1 MDDQARV
8 LLFYVDAGGGHR
20 NVAQALDA
28 AAEEQR
34 MPWRFEAVNF
44 QSVVARLDLTRRLTG
59 RSSEGLYNLLLRRE
73 WTVTMVPLL
82 RILHGLIRMRYR
94 ALVAQVAR
102 YLAEQGPP
110 PAAVLS
116 VFPNFNAVIRDACR
130 RALPGVPMGV
140 LVTDLADFPPHFW
153 IEEGLDHVIVGSQE
167 AEAQARAAGLSAER
181 ITRVSGM
188 VLHPRFH
195 ANEEV
200 GRVRAGMRAAMGFA
214 DTDLVILLLF
224 GGKGSPEVLRVA
236 EGLLRA
242 SPDWRVAVI
251 CGDNP
256 ALLTRMQA
264 LKAAHGARLH
274 VTGFTSRVADYM
286 RASDLLVTKPGPGSL
301 AEAWHCRL
309 PVVVAGNRQTIPQ
322 ERFNVR
328 YLTEQDLGIAV
339 LRWSDVPAA
348 VQAFVA
354 DTERQRRVRD
364 NLGRLAPNRAVY
376 EVLELLDARV
386 RGSGTR
392 NRASATES
400 RFR

>member
-1 MDDQARV
+1 M
-8 LLFYVDAGGGHR
+8 
-20 NVAQALDA
+20 
-28 AAEEQR
+28 
-34 MPWRFEAVNF
+34 
-44 QSVVARLDLTRRLTG
+44 
-59 RSSEGLYNLLLRRE
+59 
-73 WTVTMVPLL
+73 
-82 RILHGLIRMRYR
+82 
-94 ALVAQVAR
+94 
-102 YLAEQGPP
+102 
-110 PAAVLS
+110 
-116 VFPNFNAVIRDACR
+116 
-130 RALPGVPMGV
+130 
-140 LVTDLADFPPHFW
+140 
-153 IEEGLDHVIVGSQE
+153 
-167 AEAQARAAGLSAER
+167 
-181 ITRVSGM
+181 
-188 VLHPRFH
+188 
-195 ANEEV
+195 
-200 GRVRAGMRAAMGFA
+200 
-214 DTDLVILLLF
+214 
-224 GGKGSPEVLRVA
+224 LRVA

-328 YLTEQDLGIAV
+328 YLTEQDLGIV
-339 LRWSDVPAA
+339 VQRWSDVPAA

-354 DTERQRRVRD
+354 DAERQRRMRD

-386 RGSGTR
+386 RGSDLR
-392 NRASATES
+392 RRASATES